1 MTNKKK
7 FFVIVSITLTSALIL
22 GGGYILYNLYYER
35 SALNQEKENLQME
48 LQLALQEMNSIKE
61 KLTIALNN
69 PTPSASQQNEIK
81 KLEQALI
88 DAQKKVQKS
97 YQKLE
102 VHTAAQQPQES
113 QTATPSAGTNIII
126 NKQEPAKTQTQ
137 KTTTQPTQRRSLS
150 PQQTEEV
157 KKEIKGISQK
167 VTATKNIDAVI
178 QNNPQLKERYEE
190 ESKKIQAPSKA
201 PEDYDMEDQDDRTE
215 VKEQLDSMVETQRK
229 VLLDEQLK
237 AQQRQIRE
245 EIIKKTKEMIGR
257 L

>member
-1 MTNKKK
+1 MLIFT
-7 FFVIVSITLTSALIL
+7 SITLVSALIL
-22 GGGYILYNLYYER
+22 GGGYIVYNLYYER

-69 PTPSASQQNEIK
+69 PSPSASQQDEIK

-88 DAQKKVQKS
+88 DAQKKVQTS
-97 YQKLE
+97 YKKLE
-102 VHTAAQQPQES
+102 VHTAAQQKQES
-113 QTATPSAGTNIII
+113 QPATQTTGTNIVI
-126 NKQEPAKTQTQ
+126 NNQGPAKTQTPSSTAQ
-137 KTTTQPTQRRSLS
+137 KTAQQPTQRRSLP
-150 PQQTEEV
+150 PQQAEEI
-157 KKEIKGISQK
+157 KKEIKEISQK

-178 QNNPQLKERYEE
+178 QNNPQLKERYEKE
-190 ESKKIQAPSKA
+190 KLSIPQPSK
-201 PEDYDMEDQDDRTE
+201 ESENYDMEDQDDRAE

-245 EIIKKTKEMIGR
+245 EIIRQTKEMIGS